1 MIEELLNNRVI
12 SEETYK
18 TLLKI
23 YRNESDIREVFY
35 DVLGEYIFDRVKE
48 FHESI
53 DWLTHCG
60 KVKAT

>member
-53 DWLTHCG
+53 D
-60 KVKAT
+60 